1 MRKRRQLH
9 FEVLLTS
16 HCNLN
21 CAYCANFAPLAPKNF
36 YDVEIFKNEC
46 KRISQLTGRKVD
58 SIRFSG
64 GETLLHP
71 NITDFFDIS
80 RSYFDKHSEGE
91 GVEISVISN
100 GVLLT
105 DQPET
110 FWKNCKKNDIDI
122 KVTKYPV
129 NLDFD
134 GILKIAKNN
143 DVRLSFFQN
152 TDEVTKS
159 MSFMPLDINGTQNIK
174 VSFGSCFSANECIT
188 LSYGRL
194 YTCPRCATIQYF
206 NKYFDKNIEISE
218 MDSIDIYKADS
229 IDEILSFL
237 CKPIPFCRYCDFRK
251 TEFRKPWHISNR
263 KISEWTV

>member
-1 MRKRRQLH
+1 M
-9 FEVLLTS
+9 
-16 HCNLN
+16 
-21 CAYCANFAPLAPKNF
+21 
-36 YDVEIFKNEC
+36 
-46 KRISQLTGRKVD
+46 
-58 SIRFSG
+58 
-64 GETLLHP
+64 
-71 NITDFFDIS
+71 
-80 RSYFDKHSEGE
+80 
-91 GVEISVISN
+91 ISN